1 MCRARAALAG
11 ALGAALLLGLPGCR
25 RAEPPVDEAMAA
37 GLTPADFPQTAA
49 GTFDAIDSGVELSAA
64 ETRGRNTWLLWTAGN
79 QAFWDHV
86 SGHSLGAFDL
96 LKLLS
101 SHPSRPV
108 RRGSRFAY
116 LGVINEPG
124 FEEATVPGDHGL
136 WLDVR
141 RPEAPPGPSGSIEPF
156 DPAVYGRASGIVG
169 LRLFPNPVFDEAA
182 RARWDPERYFGDPGY
197 YLDPELVRPY
207 RVGMACAFCHVSPNP
222 IRPPADPENPEWA
235 DLSTHTGA
243 QYLRFGRVFGN
254 LLPEESFVWHHFNAL
269 PPGTA
274 DTSLLATDNIL
285 NPRRMNGLYRI
296 GARLAAASEETLAG
310 GNLDLPGTSE
320 RMAVPHV
327 LKDGADSVGI
337 QGALARVYVSI
348 GSYHQEWLRHFRLLI
363 GGKKQTP
370 FPVAVANE
378 RSVYWQATVER
389 LPDLAAFFVKVTGD
403 PLGVHQLEDA
413 PGGEAYLTASEATLR
428 RGALVFAERC
438 AGCHSS
444 KRPPAGVEPRSEEAR
459 AWFREAVLREDFEE
473 GNYLSEDRR
482 HPVTVVGTNACSAL
496 ATNALRGHVWN
507 DFSSETYKGLPAVG
521 TIRVENPWTGE
532 EEPYDMPGGGRGYV
546 RTPSLVAL
554 WSSAPYLHN
563 NTVGAFNGDP
573 SVAGRMAAFE
583 DGIGRMLW
591 PERRGQGGCVTGAAA
606 VGGPGRDGTERRP
619 FCAPVF
625 ETTAESWLTLHE
637 TFVPEVL
644 RPFLRNE
651 LADGELRIGPIP
663 EGTPVALLANLDLER
678 ALHTRAG
685 RRGLARLL
693 LDLRRATG
701 RIAEEG
707 LTGEDARAAL
717 RELVPDLRRLSK
729 CLDYRVDRGH
739 PFGTDL
745 PDETK
750 RDLIEYLKTL

>member
-1 MCRARAALAG
+1 MLAG

-25 RAEPPVDEAMAA
+25 RGEPPMDEAMAA
-37 GLTPADFPQTAA
+37 GLTAADLPQTADRF
-49 GTFDAIDSGVELSAA
+49 FDAVDSGIGLSAA

-101 SHPSRPV
+101 SRSV
-108 RRGSRFAY
+108 RRGNRFAY
-116 LGVINEPG
+116 LGVVNEPG
-124 FEEATVPGDHGL
+124 FEEATAPGEHGL

-141 RPEAPPGPSGSIEPF
+141 RTGTPPEPF
-156 DPAVYGRASGIVG
+156 DPEVYGRASGIVG
-169 LRLFPNPVFDEAA
+169 LRLFPNPAFDQAA
-182 RARWDPERYFGDPGY
+182 EARWNPERYFGEPSY
-197 YLDPELVRPY
+197 YLDPGLVRPY
-207 RVGMACAFCHVSPNP
+207 RVGMSCAFCHVSPNP
-222 IRPPADPENPEWA
+222 IRPPADPESPEWA

-254 LLPEESFVWHHFNAL
+254 LLPEASFVWHHFNAL

-274 DTSLLATDNIL
+274 DTSLLATDNVL

-296 GARLAAASEETLAG
+296 GARLAAATEETLAG
-310 GNLDLPGTSE
+310 GNLDLPGTSV

-327 LKDGADSVGI
+327 LKDGADSVGV

-348 GSYHQEWLRHFRLLI
+348 GAYHQEWLRHFRLLV

-403 PLGVHQLEDA
+403 PLGTHQLEDA
-413 PGGEAYLTASEATLR
+413 PGGAGYLTASEETLR
-428 RGALVFAERC
+428 RGALVFAESC

-444 KRPPAGVEPRSEEAR
+444 KRPPEGVAPRSEEAR
-459 AWFREAVLREDFEE
+459 AWFREAVLRDDWEE

-521 TIRVENPWTGE
+521 AIRVENPWTGE

-563 NTVGAFNGDP
+563 NTVGVYNGDP

-591 PERRGQGGCVTGAAA
+591 PERRGRGACVSGAAA
-606 VGGPGRDGTERRP
+606 EGGEADRRP

-625 ETTAESWLTLHE
+625 ATTAESWLTLHE

-644 RPFLRNE
+644 RPFLREE

-693 LDLRRATG
+693 LNLKRATG
-701 RIAEEG
+701 RIEAEG
-707 LTGEDARAAL
+707 LEGEEARAAL
-717 RELVPDLRRLSK
+717 RELVPGLRALSK

-745 PDETK
+745 PDRDK